1 MSFHLRN
8 NRGAPHLLPASR
20 AFAVTPSDTT
30 DQLQTI
36 GVGSNDLFSRAFQV
50 QCRAAGAISVIT
62 IDGDTLTFTGCTV
75 GEILPVIVKR
85 VRTTGTVSADIVGLY

>member
-1 MSFHLRN
+1 MSYHLRN

-20 AFAVTPSDTT
+20 AFVVTPSDTT

-50 QCRAAGAISVIT
+50 QCRAAGDISVIT
-62 IDGDTLTFTGCTV
+62 IDGDTLTFSTCLV

-85 VRTTGTVSADIVGLY
+85 VRTTSTTSANIIGLY